1 MSDGR
6 VSPLSLLRSID
17 LALIFAVLALT
28 MIGITSIYS
37 AASGVNVSGLALAR
51 RQLIWGGLSVFLS
64 AITVKIGYKSI
75 LRWGYVYYGILLFC
89 LLFVMVQGDTAKGA
103 LRWLSVGPVRIQP
116 SEFGKIVLAI
126 AMAKFMAYRDMSKFT
141 EFAKIWA
148 LGGASAVLIL
158 IQPDLGTSL
167 VYLTMI
173 FASLVVG
180 GARKRHLA
188 GLIGLGLSLL
198 PFAWHGLKTYQ
209 KQRIMVFINPE
220 MDPLGAG
227 YNVIQSRIAVGS
239 GSLWGRGFLNGTQ
252 SKLKFLPEP
261 HTDFIFSV
269 FSEEWG
275 FVGALVVLG
284 LFTFVLW
291 RMISIAVKSKDRQ
304 GKIMVGSLSG
314 WLWFQIVESVGM
326 SIGIL
331 PVTGAP
337 LPFMSYGGSALVSV
351 FVAVG
356 LIISVGLS
364 DEEERV
370 EYEKCK

>member
-6 VSPLSLLRSID
+6 VSPLSVLRSID

-37 AASGVNVSGLALAR
+37 AASGVNVIGLALAR

-126 AMAKFMAYRDMSKFT
+126 AMAKFMAYRNMSKFT

-198 PFAWHGLKTYQ
+198 PFAWHGLKAYQ

-239 GSLWGRGFLNGTQ
+239 GSLWGKGFLSGTQ

-291 RMISIAVKSKDRQ
+291 RMISIAVRSKDRQ
-304 GKIMVGSLSG
+304 GKIMVGALSG